1 MAIDQTCVSPKLSG
15 EEARKARSMKL
26 LITRFLRGAVLGMM
40 LLLSGMAS
48 MVCFSYDADNDESTP
63 PVTVEFSGIVPS
75 KKGIQI
81 SQPRASVIAHH
92 IRDTEPPSVDFAAS
106 VVLSTASAPV
116 LITASPQLLV
126 PLRR

>member
-1 MAIDQTCVSPKLSG
+1 
-15 EEARKARSMKL
+15 MKL
-26 LITRFLRGAVLGMM
+26 FITRFLRSAVLGMM

-63 PVTVEFSGIVPS
+63 PITVEFNGVVPS

-81 SQPRASVIAHH
+81 SRPRASVVAHH
-92 IRDTEPPSVDFAAS
+92 IRGTEPPSVDFAAS
-106 VVLSTASAPV
+106 LVLSMVSAPALV
-116 LITASPQLLV
+116 KASPQLLV

>member
-15 EEARKARSMKL
+15 EIVSTRPMKL

-63 PVTVEFSGIVPS
+63 PVTVEFNGVVPS

-81 SQPRASVIAHH
+81 SRPRSNVVAHH
-92 IRDTEPPSVDFAAS
+92 IRGTEPLSVDFTAS
-106 VVLSTASAPV
+106 VILSAASAPALV
-116 LITASPQLLV
+116 QASPQLVV

>member
-1 MAIDQTCVSPKLSG
+1 
-15 EEARKARSMKL
+15 MKL

-40 LLLSGMAS
+40 LLLSAMAS

-81 SQPRASVIAHH
+81 SGPRSSVVAHH
-92 IRDTEPPSVDFAAS
+92 TRGTEPPSIDFAAA
-106 VVLSTASAPV
+106 VVLAMVSAPAFV
-116 LITASPQLLV
+116 QASPQLVV

>member
-1 MAIDQTCVSPKLSG
+1 
-15 EEARKARSMKL
+15 MKL
-26 LITRFLRGAVLGMM
+26 LITRFLRSAVLGMM

-63 PVTVEFSGIVPS
+63 PVTVEFNGVVPS

-81 SQPRASVIAHH
+81 SRPRSSAVAHH
-92 IRDTEPPSVDFAAS
+92 VLSAEPPAVDFAGS
-106 VVLSTASAPV
+106 VALSMVSAPALV
-116 LITASPQLLV
+116 QSSPQLVV

>member
-1 MAIDQTCVSPKLSG
+1 
-15 EEARKARSMKL
+15 MKL

-81 SQPRASVIAHH
+81 SGPRRSVAHH
-92 IRDTEPPSVDFAAS
+92 IRGTEPPASDFVTPAF
-106 VVLSTASAPV
+106 LSTASVPA
-116 LITASPQLLV
+116 LIQASPQLLV

>member
-15 EEARKARSMKL
+15 EGSRKTRSMKL
-26 LITRFLRGAVLGMM
+26 LITRFLRSAVLGMM

-63 PVTVEFSGIVPS
+63 PVTVEFNGVVPS
-75 KKGIQI
+75 KKSIQI
-81 SQPRASVIAHH
+81 SRPRSSVVAHH
-92 IRDTEPPSVDFAAS
+92 SHGTESPSRDFAAS
-106 VVLSTASAPV
+106 LVFSMVSAPALV
-116 LITASPQLLV
+116 QVSPQLVV

>member
-1 MAIDQTCVSPKLSG
+1 
-15 EEARKARSMKL
+15 MKL
-26 LITRFLRGAVLGMM
+26 LINRFLRGAVLGMM

-75 KKGIQI
+75 KKSIQI
-81 SQPRASVIAHH
+81 SRPCSNVIAHH
-92 IRDTEPPSVDFAAS
+92 IRGAKTPSLDFAAAA
-106 VVLSTASAPV
+106 VVLSTASVPA
-116 LITASPQLLV
+116 LIKVSPQLLV